1 MAHSTRQAVLFPDLL
16 SKPAHVQFDL
26 SHSSSDGGLLLIKA
40 LDERLGLTQR
50 LADCIDDPRQAAKV
64 QHSIRDMI
72 LQRVM
77 ALACGY
83 PDANDA
89 GQLRHDPMHKL
100 VTDRDPIGG
109 DALASQPT
117 LSRFEN
123 TPSVK
128 GLHRMG
134 HVLLDQA
141 IDQYPRQRR
150 RKVKRIC
157 VDLDPTHDETHGTQQ
172 LAMFNG
178 FYDCWCYQT
187 MLGFLTFDDGE
198 HHLFTAVLEPGNADP
213 RSKTTL
219 GILRRTLPRL
229 RLAFPKAQ
237 IQVRLDSGFAC
248 PKLFDFLDEEQVEYV
263 VGFTKNEVLE
273 RRSRRLLGTARRK
286 SRQTE
291 KTATFY
297 GETRYAAKTWP
308 YRRRVVYKAEVVRLG
323 DRKPK
328 DNCRY
333 VVTNLPHVP
342 KSVYGI
348 FCERGDRENRIKELK
363 QGMQIDRT
371 SCTSFWANQFRVFLT
386 AAAYILLQQL
396 RQRLKKTL
404 LATAQVQTLR
414 LKLLKIAARIER
426 SVRRFVVHL
435 AADHPWSM
443 QWQLAARS
451 LGGCSP

>member
-1 MAHSTRQAVLFPDLL
+1 
-16 SKPAHVQFDL
+16 
-26 SHSSSDGGLLLIKA
+26 
-40 LDERLGLTQR
+40 
-50 LADCIDDPRQAAKV
+50 
-64 QHSIRDMI
+64 
-72 LQRVM
+72 
-77 ALACGY
+77 
-83 PDANDA
+83 
-89 GQLRHDPMHKL
+89 
-100 VTDRDPIGG
+100 
-109 DALASQPT
+109 
-117 LSRFEN
+117 
-123 TPSVK
+123 
-128 GLHRMG
+128 
-134 HVLLDQA
+134 
-141 IDQYPRQRR
+141 
-150 RKVKRIC
+150 
-157 VDLDPTHDETHGTQQ
+157 
-172 LAMFNG
+172 MFNG

-187 MLGFLTFDDGE
+187 MLGFLTFDDE
-198 HHLFTAVLEPGNADP
+198 EQYLFTAVLQPGRTDP

-237 IQVRLDSGFAC
+237 IRVRLDSGFAC

-333 VVTNLPHVP
+333 VVTNLSHVP
-342 KSVYGI
+342 KSVYRI

-363 QGMQIDRT
+363 QGMQMDRT
-371 SCTSFWANQFRVFLT
+371 SCTSFWANQFRVLLT

-396 RQRLKKTL
+396 RRRLKKTS

-435 AADHPWSM
+435 AADHPWYR